1 MKPKRKRPAA
11 KNARHLLVKTAV
23 EKAEMI
29 ELLSK
34 AASVMRFIRSE
45 QVQYMD
51 RPLLA
56 MCKRIEKWL
65 MDHP

>member
-1 MKPKRKRPAA
+1 
-11 KNARHLLVKTAV
+11 
-23 EKAEMI
+23 MI